1 MVRNVRKEDIEKV
14 DVEYIKG
21 KYQYKKSYGIISR
34 KNHKI
39 LFSGP
44 VVDLQPA
51 LENIRLLVRTPEN
64 RISTESRRKLKTLEE
79 KASNLNNFKDQGI
92 THIIIY
98 RCLEI

>member
-14 DVEYIKG
+14 EVEYIKG
-21 KYQYKKSYGIISR
+21 KYQYKKSMVPSVE
-34 KNHKI
+34 HKI

-51 LENIRLLVRTPEN
+51 LENIRSLVRTPEN
-64 RISTESRRKLKTLEE
+64 RISTESRRKLRALEE

-98 RCLEI
+98 KCLEI